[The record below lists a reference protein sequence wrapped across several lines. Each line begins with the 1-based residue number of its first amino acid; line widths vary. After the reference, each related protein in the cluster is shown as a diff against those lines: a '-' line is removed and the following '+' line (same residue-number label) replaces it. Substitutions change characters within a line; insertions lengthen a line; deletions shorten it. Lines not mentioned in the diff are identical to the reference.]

1 MSNLSK
7 RIRLAKKYLKTMFQ
21 QMPTFQLKVK
31 NNQETLDYILS
42 NNSSVV
48 RFGDGEV
55 LLMCGKGIDYQ
66 EYSKELAENL
76 RMILDTPSSEKLV
89 VCIPDV
95 FHDLD
100 RFRLPVQ
107 IWWKEHLINYKHFY
121 YSLNIK
127 SWYGSAFIGRPYIDW
142 KKTKQVMSGDDF
154 KKLKQ
159 LWKDKSTLIVEGIFS
174 RSGVGNDLFAEAKEV
189 QRILC
194 PPNNAYSDYER
205 IKECVKK
212 YGQGKT
218 ILIMLG
224 PTAKI
229 LAYELAMEGYRAID
243 LGHVD
248 SEYEWCKMGVHKK
261 VKLDSKHTAE
271 WNTDECIQDVSDE
284 LYHSQIIC
292 NLAED
297 MPTQS

>member
-1 MSNLSK
+1 ML
-7 RIRLAKKYLKTMFQ
+7 
-21 QMPTFQLKVK
+21 K
-31 NNQETLDYILS
+31 NNVPANADFS
-42 NNSSVV
+42 A
-48 RFGDGEV
+48 
-55 LLMCGKGIDYQ
+55 K
-66 EYSKELAENL
+66 
-76 RMILDTPSSEKLV
+76 SEKQSGNLGLHSIKQF
-89 VCIPDV
+89 VCCS
-95 FHDLD
+95 F
-100 RFRLPVQ
+100 
-107 IWWKEHLINYKHFY
+107 W
-121 YSLNIK
+121 
-127 SWYGSAFIGRPYIDW
+127 GRR
-142 KKTKQVMSGDDF
+142 S
-154 KKLKQ
+154 
-159 LWKDKSTLIVEGIFS
+159 SIVEGIFS
-174 RSGVGNDLFAEAKEV
+174 RSGVGNDLFAESKEV

-205 IKECVKK
+205 IKECIKK

-229 LAYELAMEGYRAID
+229 LAYELALEGYRAID

>member
-1 MSNLSK
+1 MSNTLR
-7 RIRLAKKYLKTMFQ
+7 RIRLANKYLKTMFQ

-31 NNQETLDYILS
+31 NNQETMDYILS

-55 LLMCGKGIDYQ
+55 LLMCGRSIDYQ
-66 EYSKELAENL
+66 EYSKELAEKL
-76 RMILDTPSSEKLV
+76 RMIIDTPSSEKLV

-100 RFRLPVQ
+100 RFRLPVH
-107 IWWKEHLINYKHFY
+107 IWWKDHLINYKLFY
-121 YSLNIK
+121 YSLGIE
-127 SWYGSAFIGRPYIDW
+127 SWYGSTFISRPYIDW
-142 KKTKQVMSGDDF
+142 KKTKQVMSGNDF

-159 LWKDKSTLIVEGIFS
+159 LWKDESILIVEGVFS
-174 RSGVGNDLFAEAKEV
+174 RSGVGNDLFDEAREV

-194 PPNNAYSDYER
+194 PPNNAYSDYEK

-212 YGQGKT
+212 YGQGKV

-284 LYHSQIIC
+284 LYHSQVIC
-292 NLAED
+292 NLAEGI
-297 MPTQS
+297 PTQS

>member
-1 MSNLSK
+1 MSNTLR
-7 RIRLAKKYLKTMFQ
+7 RIRLANKYLKTMFQ

-31 NNQETLDYILS
+31 NNQETMDYILS

-55 LLMCGKGIDYQ
+55 LLMCGRSIDYQ
-66 EYSKELAENL
+66 DYNKELAEKL
-76 RMILDTPSSEKLV
+76 RMIIDIPSSEKLV

-100 RFRLPVQ
+100 RFRLPVH
-107 IWWKEHLINYKHFY
+107 IWWKDHLINYKLFY
-121 YSLNIK
+121 YSLGIK
-127 SWYGSAFIGRPYIDW
+127 SWYGSAFISRPYIDW
-142 KKTKQVMSGDDF
+142 KKTKQIMSGDDF

-159 LWKDKSTLIVEGIFS
+159 LWKDKSILIVEGVYS
-174 RSGVGNDLFAEAKEV
+174 RTGVGNDLFNEGREV

-194 PPNNAYSDYER
+194 PSNNAYSVYER
-205 IKECVKK
+205 IKECAKK
-212 YGQGKT
+212 YGKGKI

-243 LGHVD
+243 LGHID
-248 SEYEWCKMGVHKK
+248 SEYEWYKMGVSKK

-271 WNTDECIQDVSDE
+271 WNKDECIRNVSDE
-284 LYHSQIIC
+284 VYHSQVIC

-297 MPTQS
+297 ISAQN

>member
-1 MSNLSK
+1 
-7 RIRLAKKYLKTMFQ
+7 
-21 QMPTFQLKVK
+21 
-31 NNQETLDYILS
+31 
-42 NNSSVV
+42 
-48 RFGDGEV
+48 
-55 LLMCGKGIDYQ
+55 
-66 EYSKELAENL
+66 
-76 RMILDTPSSEKLV
+76 
-89 VCIPDV
+89 
-95 FHDLD
+95 
-100 RFRLPVQ
+100 
-107 IWWKEHLINYKHFY
+107 
-121 YSLNIK
+121 
-127 SWYGSAFIGRPYIDW
+127 
-142 KKTKQVMSGDDF
+142 MSGDDF

-229 LAYELAMEGYRAID
+229 LAYELAMEGYRAKD